1 MNVQSNL
8 YTFVYASVLVI
19 VVALGL
25 AVTSLSLKDR
35 QEKNVELE
43 KKQNILASIGIDC
56 TRDESV
62 KLYKQNIKDVYAIDF
77 KGNKI
82 KDIDAFNIDLSIEQS
97 KPEEQR
103 QYPIYEAEKDGQK
116 IYIFPVRG
124 KGLWGPIWGF
134 VALKDDF
141 NTVYGVTFDH
151 KSETPGLGAE
161 ITTKKFQSE
170 FLGKQI
176 FDTNHEFISV
186 IVKKFGKADPNS
198 PNQVDGLSGATIT
211 SNGLSDMLYNSIKA
225 YENFFNKQK
234 NTKN

>member
-25 AVTSLSLKDR
+25 SITSLSLKDR
-35 QEKNVELE
+35 QEKNIELE

-62 KLYKQNIKDVYAIDF
+62 KIYEQYIKDVYAIDYN
-77 KGNKI
+77 GNKL
-82 KDIDAFNIDLSIEQS
+82 KDVDAFKTDLVVEQA
-97 KPEEQR
+97 KPVEKR
-103 QYPIYEAEKDGQK
+103 QYPIYEAQKDGQK

-134 VALKDDF
+134 VALKNDF
-141 NTVYGVTFDH
+141 NTVYGVTFNH

-176 FDTNHEFISV
+176 FDKNHEFISV

-198 PNQVDGLSGATIT
+198 SNQVDGLSGATLT
-211 SNGLSDMLYNSIKA
+211 SNGVSNMLYNSLKA